1 MPDADAAPALLVT
14 GASTGIGRAVA
25 LAAARAGW
33 RVFGGVRREEDG
45 AALEADAGGALRA
58 LILDV
63 TDATHRERAADD
75 IEEERGEAGLQGL
88 VNNAGIVVSG
98 PLEFLPLEEFRL
110 QMEVNVTGLLAVTQR
125 MLPLLRLARGRIVNV
140 GSISGRV
147 GFPLEGA
154 YNASK
159 FALEGLSDVLR
170 LELAPWGLHVA
181 LIEPGSVATP
191 LWGRMREQ
199 LDCTVNA
206 MPEAA
211 QRFYGSA
218 FRRWREEVDDC
229 ERRGLPPE
237 AVVRPVLHALTARR
251 PRARYL
257 VGKSARRLALA
268 ARFLP
273 DRLRDRLIL
282 ARLKLG
288 EPPG

>member
-1 MPDADAAPALLVT
+1 MPDAEVRPAVLVT
-14 GASTGIGRAVA
+14 GSSTGIGRAVA
-25 LAAARAGW
+25 LAAARTGW
-33 RVFGGVRREEDG
+33 RVFGGVRRPEDG
-45 AALEADAGGALRA
+45 AALEAEAGGALRA

-63 TDATHRERAADD
+63 TDDSHRERAAAE
-75 IEEERGEAGLQGL
+75 IEEELGEAGLSGL

-125 MLPLLRLARGRIVNV
+125 VLPLLRLARGRIVNV

-170 LELAPWGLHVA
+170 LELAPWGLHVS
-181 LIEPGSVATP
+181 LVEPGSVATP
-191 LWGRMREQ
+191 LWGRMRRQ
-199 LDCTVNA
+199 LDRAIDA
-206 MPEAA
+206 MPAAA

-229 ERRGLPPE
+229 ERRGLSPE
-237 AVVRPVLHALTARR
+237 AVARPVLHALTARR

-257 VGKSARRLALA
+257 VGRSARLLALA
-268 ARFLP
+268 ARILP

-282 ARLKLG
+282 ARLKFG
-288 EPPG
+288 EPGR

>member
-1 MPDADAAPALLVT
+1 MPDAEAAPALLVT

-63 TDATHRERAADD
+63 TEESQRERAADD

-125 MLPLLRLARGRIVNV
+125 VLPLLRLAGGRIVNV

-191 LWGRMREQ
+191 LWGRMRQ
-199 LDCTVNA
+199 QFDRAIDA

-229 ERRGLPPE
+229 ERRGISPE

-282 ARLKLG
+282 ARLKFG
-288 EPPG
+288 EPG

>member
-1 MPDADAAPALLVT
+1 MPDAEAAPALLVT

-63 TDATHRERAADD
+63 TEESQRERAADD

-125 MLPLLRLARGRIVNV
+125 VLPLLRLAGGRIVNV

-170 LELAPWGLHVA
+170 LELVPWGLHVA

-191 LWGRMREQ
+191 LWGRMRQ
-199 LDCTVNA
+199 QFDRAVAA

-229 ERRGLPPE
+229 ERRGISPE

-282 ARLKLG
+282 ARLKFG
-288 EPPG
+288 EPG

>member
-1 MPDADAAPALLVT
+1 MPDAEAAPALLVT

-63 TDATHRERAADD
+63 TEESQRERAADD

-125 MLPLLRLARGRIVNV
+125 VLPLLRLAGGRIVNV

-170 LELAPWGLHVA
+170 LELVPWGLHVA

-191 LWGRMREQ
+191 LWGRMRQ
-199 LDCTVNA
+199 QFDRAIDA

-268 ARFLP
+268 ARILP